1 MNGCRRAAGVQY
13 LSQASEQP
21 LLHSPSGTG
30 PKWCLPAFPGPTAG
44 AGGRD
49 GQMDGQIPGAA
60 VGNMPGEQRLG
71 LGMQSGH
78 PAALREARPG
88 LFHPPMVWWEPPLGC
103 SEGLLPLGPRGCS
116 WPAVSRLAERC
127 QCSYSWPSLA
137 DSLALW
143 ESAVISSVIK
153 GLRACSTP
161 LKKQENNNNDLCSGM
176 LLSGIRIAFTAFWL
190 RKLLMLQL

>member
-1 MNGCRRAAGVQY
+1 MAAGE
-13 LSQASEQP
+13 LLGFSTSPKPAS
-21 LLHSPSGTG
+21 SPCCTARVARDQSGAS
-30 PKWCLPAFPGPTAG
+30 LPFLAPQLVLVAG
-44 AGGRD
+44 TDRWMD
-49 GQMDGQIPGAA
+49 LGQLWGTC
-60 VGNMPGEQRLG
+60 

-103 SEGLLPLGPRGCS
+103 GEGLLPLGPRGCS

-127 QCSYSWPSLA
+127 QRSYSWPSLA

>member
-1 MNGCRRAAGVQY
+1 MPFLAPQLVLVAGTDRWMDRYLGQLWGTCLGSRDWAWECR
-13 LSQASEQP
+13 
-21 LLHSPSGTG
+21 
-30 PKWCLPAFPGPTAG
+30 
-44 AGGRD
+44 
-49 GQMDGQIPGAA
+49 
-60 VGNMPGEQRLG
+60 VGIL
-71 LGMQSGH
+71 H
-78 PAALREARPG
+78 PAALREACPG
-88 LFHPPMVWWEPPLGC
+88 LFHPPMVWWESPLGC
-103 SEGLLPLGPRGCS
+103 SEGLLPLGPQGCS

-127 QCSYSWPSLA
+127 QRSYSWPSLA